1 MDSEE
6 TSSYATKADL
16 EELKNDFK
24 QLVDTVDKLL
34 QLELTGTTRVYYNG
48 TEGALVPRVTLPNED
63 MLATKVF
70 EQLENSSRAFEKLQN
85 KYGE

>member
-1 MDSEE
+1 MDNEE

-34 QLELTGTTRVYYNG
+34 QLELAGTRRVYYDS
-48 TEGALVPRVTLPNED
+48 TDGALVPHVTLPNED
-63 MLATKVF
+63 KLATKVF